1 MQLQD
6 KTAFVTGA
14 ASGLGLAAARRLSE
28 EGANVLMFDRDE
40 ARVQQAADLLGERVL
55 WAAGDIS
62 DEEAVS
68 QAIEQA
74 VSRFGGIHINLNCAG
89 IGNAGKTVG
98 RDGAMAL
105 DAFSRVIQVNLIG
118 TFNVLR
124 LCADQMCQNGDGE
137 ADGERGVIINVA
149 SIAAWDGQMGQA
161 AYSAS
166 KGGIVSMTLPI
177 ARDLAR
183 QGVRVMTVAP
193 GIFETPLMSSLPD
206 AVKDALTSIIE
217 FPSRMGVPEEF
228 ADMAM
233 HIIRNRYLNGE
244 SIRLDAAIR
253 MPAR

>member
-1 MQLQD
+1 MELQG

-40 ARVQQAADLLGERVL
+40 ARVQQAAGLLGERVL
-55 WAAGDIS
+55 WAAGDVS

-68 QAIEQA
+68 RAIEQA

-89 IGNAGKTVG
+89 IGSAGKTVG
-98 RDGAMAL
+98 RDGPMAL
-105 DAFSRVIQVNLIG
+105 DAFSRVVQVNLIG

-124 LCADQMCQNGDGE
+124 LCAEQMCRNDDGE
-137 ADGERGVIINVA
+137 VDGERGVIINVA

-193 GIFETPLMSSLPD
+193 GIFETPLMSGLPD
-206 AVKDALTSIIE
+206 AVKEALTSIIE
-217 FPSRMGVPEEF
+217 FPNRMGVPEEF